1 MHYNVNMANKIPM
14 EMILS
19 NQYLQIVI
27 SLLED
32 FSLVSHPN

>member
-1 MHYNVNMANKIPM
+1 MHYNLNIANKISM
-14 EMILS
+14 EIILS

-32 FSLVSHPN
+32 VSLMSHPN